1 MNHGTGDAGSYDTAF
16 PVSFSYKVNNM
27 TPEMPALVAV
37 IAITMGLIKVIEMLI
52 SKTTSKNSV
61 LTQEERSWLKEIHDI
76 HEKCD
81 SDGTPLVYV
90 PRSWAEIQ
98 KDMQH
103 VITKIVTD
111 QRRIADILERIDQ
124 KLK

>member
-1 MNHGTGDAGSYDTAF
+1 
-16 PVSFSYKVNNM
+16 
-27 TPEMPALVAV
+27 MPALVAV

-52 SKTTSKNSV
+52 AKNSKGSV
-61 LTQEERSWLKEIHDI
+61 LTQEERGWLKGLHDI
-76 HEKCD
+76 NEKCD
-81 SDGTPLVYV
+81 TDGTPLVYV

-103 VITKIVTD
+103 IMTKIVND

-124 KLK
+124 KINE

>member
-1 MNHGTGDAGSYDTAF
+1 MIS
-16 PVSFSYKVNNM
+16 
-27 TPEMPALVAV
+27 EMPVVVAV

-52 SKTTSKNSV
+52 SKTASKNSV
-61 LTQEERSWLKEIHDI
+61 LTSEERGWLQGLHDI
-76 HEKCD
+76 NEKCD

-98 KDMQH
+98 RSMQQ
-103 VITKIVTD
+103 VMTKIVND

-124 KLK
+124 KLDK

>member
-1 MNHGTGDAGSYDTAF
+1 
-16 PVSFSYKVNNM
+16 
-27 TPEMPALVAV
+27 MPALVAV
-37 IAITMGLIKVIEMLI
+37 IAVTMGLIKVIEMLI
-52 SKTTSKNSV
+52 QKTSKNSV
-61 LTQEERSWLKEIHDI
+61 LTIEERAWLKELHDVN
-76 HEKCD
+76 EKCD

-103 VITKIVTD
+103 VMIKIVND

-124 KLK
+124 KLNE

>member
-1 MNHGTGDAGSYDTAF
+1 
-16 PVSFSYKVNNM
+16 M
-27 TPEMPALVAV
+27 TSEMPALVAV

-52 SKTTSKNSV
+52 AKTTNRNSV
-61 LTQEERSWLKEIHDI
+61 LTSEERAWLKGLHDL

-81 SDGTPLVYV
+81 TDGTPLVYV

-103 VITKIVTD
+103 IMTKIVTD
-111 QRRIADILERIDQ
+111 QRRIADILERIDT
-124 KLK
+124 KLNK

>member
-1 MNHGTGDAGSYDTAF
+1 
-16 PVSFSYKVNNM
+16 
-27 TPEMPALVAV
+27 MPALVAV

-52 SKTTSKNSV
+52 QKTSKNSL
-61 LTQEERSWLKEIHDI
+61 LTVEERAWLKELYDI
-76 HEKCD
+76 NDKCD

-90 PRSWAEIQ
+90 PRSWAEVQ

-103 VITKIVTD
+103 VMIKIVND

-124 KLK
+124 KLNE

>member
-1 MNHGTGDAGSYDTAF
+1 MS
-16 PVSFSYKVNNM
+16 M
-27 TPEMPALVAV
+27 EMPALVAV

-52 SKTTSKNSV
+52 AKSSKGSV
-61 LTQEERSWLKEIHDI
+61 LTQEERGWLKELHDI

-81 SDGTPLVYV
+81 ADGTPLVYV

-103 VITKIVTD
+103 IMTKIVTD
-111 QRRIADILERIDQ
+111 QRRIADILERIDK
-124 KLK
+124 KLNV